1 MTFLRS
7 MYAVPEERW
16 LYCVKS
22 TELQLLDDS
31 YEWLYFHAESGFSGC
46 ALLDTI
52 IEMYG
57 EVIDITTAQVFDEL
71 EDAWI
76 DLHWD
81 LCV

>member
-16 LYCVKS
+16 LYRVRS
-22 TELQLLDDS
+22 TEVQLPDDS
-31 YEWLYFHAESGFSGC
+31 YEWLYFHAESGHVGC

-52 IEMYG
+52 IELHG
-57 EVIDITTAQVFDEL
+57 EVIDISTAQVFDEL
-71 EDAWI
+71 NDVWF

-81 LCV
+81 M